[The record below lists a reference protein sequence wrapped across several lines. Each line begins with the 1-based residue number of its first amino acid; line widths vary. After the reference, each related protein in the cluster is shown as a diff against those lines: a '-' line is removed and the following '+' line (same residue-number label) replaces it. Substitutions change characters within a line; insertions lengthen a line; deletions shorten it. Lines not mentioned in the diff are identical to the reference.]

1 MKHLFAFFII
11 PLFLLNTTSQKED
24 FIGKWTGE
32 DQGEIGFI
40 IFDDEGYAS
49 FEVEGQILGGKEFF
63 MNGKKGKMTYTI
75 NYETKPIEVDFTMTK
90 IESGE
95 SKIILGIAEFTDEDT
110 MTFDMTFDTERP
122 FEFGDNS
129 ITLKRVK

>member
-75 NYETKPIEVDFTMTK
+75 NYETNPIEVDFTMTK

-122 FEFGDNS
+122 SEFGDNS